1 MSPKKKQTG
10 PSAYQVKLTVQD
22 IDPPIWRRL
31 LISGEDTLAD
41 LHDAIQISFGWE
53 DCHLHEFTIG
63 KKQYGTQDE
72 DYPPEVL
79 DDEAYTLDQILKSKK
94 TKFEYVYDFGDN
106 WRVDV
111 AVEDVQPLEPE
122 QVYPLCVDGS
132 RRGPAEDSGGPWGYV
147 SKLETLGNPDDPDYA
162 DIVEWMGEDWDPEHF
177 DLQEINA
184 ALQAEPQDDEI
195 DFENLSEEERDEM
208 LESMLD
214 QDPFLEERVARMH
227 DRIATVHGLKT
238 PDAVHDFIEAMEPE
252 ELRDFAMKHMAN
264 NPKDAAFEYGLLAL
278 EADDPAEAL
287 QLATSALELDPE
299 NVDARLALS
308 NVALSEGDEGRAI
321 AHVREGLAVAMAAL
335 DDKLSDYTLDFGDFV
350 ETRPYMRARYTL
362 ANLLLATDE
371 SEEAIEHLQEMLARE
386 PNDSMGARYSLTGAY
401 LERNRLPEARALIR
415 EYNTD
420 GDPILPWAL
429 VLERFLA
436 GKKKEAEAGLE
447 EAIAANPLMATS
459 LLDPESIPDLDES
472 DLGLT
477 TRMTLA
483 SFGKAWLENEKAI
496 EWLASKVYGR

>member
-10 PSAYQVKLTVQD
+10 PNAYQVKLTVQD
-22 IDPPIWRRL
+22 IDPSIWRRL

-41 LHDAIQISFGWE
+41 LHDAIQICFGW
-53 DCHLHEFTIG
+53 DNCHLHEFNIG
-63 KKQYGTQDE
+63 KKRYGTQDE
-72 DYPPEVL
+72 DCPPDVL
-79 DDEAYTLDQILKSKK
+79 DDEAYSLDQILKGKK
-94 TKFEYVYDFGDN
+94 AKFEYVYDFGDN

-111 AVEDVQPLEPE
+111 VVEDVQPLDPD
-122 QVYPLCVDGS
+122 QLYPHCVDGS
-132 RRGPAEDSGGPWGYV
+132 RRGPAEDSGGPWGYM
-147 SKLETLGNPDDPDYA
+147 SKLETLRNPDDPDYA
-162 DIVEWMGEDWDPEHF
+162 DIVDWMGEDWDPEHF

-184 ALQAEPQDDEI
+184 ALQSAPEESAI

-208 LESMLD
+208 LEAMLD

-227 DRIATVHGLKT
+227 DRIATVHSLKT
-238 PDAVHDFIEAMEPE
+238 PEAVHDFIEAMEPE
-252 ELRDFAMKHMAN
+252 ELREFAMKHMAN
-264 NPKDAAFEYGLLAL
+264 NPKDAAFEYALLAL

-308 NVALSEGDEGRAI
+308 NVALSEGDVDRAMAHLREGHAI
-321 AHVREGLAVAMAAL
+321 AASAL
-335 DDKLSDYTLDFGDFV
+335 GDKLADYSLDFGDIV
-350 ETRPYMRARYTL
+350 ETRPYMRAIYSL
-362 ANLLLATDE
+362 ANALVASDE
-371 SEEAIEHLQEMLARE
+371 TEEAVGYFREMLDRE
-386 PNDSMGARYSLTGAY
+386 PNDSMGARYSLAGAY
-401 LERNRLPEARALIR
+401 LELRQIPEARAVIR

-420 GDPILPWAL
+420 GDPILPWAH

-477 TRMTLA
+477 TKMTLA